1 MMTFASPPNSM
12 MILRKIMLFGLLLLT
27 ACIPSAHPLIT
38 DNHVVYLPI
47 LISNPY
53 HPIFGTAV
61 INKSWDDWG
70 QYYKGDILKVPIDV
84 FRVKPSP
91 AVAANFSIQD
101 EWLKNRDIRYLII
114 KTAPEWMNGG
124 QPVCKLPVPEYWDEW
139 VAVALEAIARYDVDY
154 VSIWNE
160 PDTTFAGLSE
170 HFGCLGE
177 DYESGVMYAEFFN
190 FIYEAIKRE
199 YHQVNILAGELMNV
213 NTPFARGMLETV
225 IAAEGL
231 AFHHYAWCNLPSS
244 LSADIE
250 LADSLTELPLW
261 LSETSL
267 ICAYNDAIVEFQQL
281 NYYMEVR
288 NRPELDGAIWFTLN
302 DTGWLYSGMLQG
314 ERLKLVGCAY
324 TNMCE

>member
-1 MMTFASPPNSM
+1 MMTM
-12 MILRKIMLFGLLLLT
+12 RKILLLSLLLLT
-27 ACIPSAHPLIT
+27 ACTPAAQPLT
-38 DNHVVYLPI
+38 ADSYAVYLPVM
-47 LISNPY
+47 ISNQ
-53 HPIFGTAV
+53 HQPIFGVTV

-70 QYYKGDILKVPIDV
+70 QYYKGDILKAPIDV

-91 AVAANFSIQD
+91 AVAANFSAQD
-101 EWLKNRDIRYLII
+101 VWFKNSDARYLII
-114 KTAPEWMNGG
+114 KTAPGWMNGG
-124 QPVCKLPVPEYWDEW
+124 QPVCKLPLPAYWSSW
-139 VAVALEAIARYDVDY
+139 VAVANEAIARFDADY

-160 PDTTFAGLSE
+160 PDTSFAGLPE
-170 HFGCLGE
+170 HFGCIGE
-177 DYESGVMYAEFFN
+177 DYANGAEYAEFFN
-190 FIYEAIKRE
+190 FTYAAIKKE
-199 YHQVNILAGELMNV
+199 HPEVTILAGELMNV

-225 IAAEGL
+225 IATEGL

-281 NYYMEVR
+281 NYYTEVR
-288 NRPELDGAIWFTLN
+288 NRPELEGAIWFTLN